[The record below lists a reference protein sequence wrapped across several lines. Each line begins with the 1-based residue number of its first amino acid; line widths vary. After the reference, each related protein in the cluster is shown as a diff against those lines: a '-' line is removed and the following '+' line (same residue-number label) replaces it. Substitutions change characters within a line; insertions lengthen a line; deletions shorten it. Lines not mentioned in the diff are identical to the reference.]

1 MTAPPSLNLSALVC
15 CARSAGPCGVV
26 AFRGFGPMPGLL
38 DDRHLTCQRG
48 VKGNRARYM
57 SPHAALTPPPR
68 LSAQERGEEVD
79 DVVRVVTRRGLRRGG
94 AIPPP
99 RGERRGS
106 TGARPRAPRPPR
118 GRGRGGGRRAP
129 A

>member
-38 DDRHLTCQRG
+38 DDRHLPCQRG

-57 SPHAALTPPPR
+57 SSHGALIPSPR

-79 DVVRVVTRRGLRRGG
+79 DVVRVVTRRGPRRRG

-99 RGERRGS
+99 PGGRRGS
-106 TGARPRAPRPPR
+106 TGGPPPAPP
-118 GRGRGGGRRAP
+118 
-129 A
+129 